1 MDSLLSPSL
10 VEAVAVD
17 SVVRDNGEPAHDEF
31 LLVAGSDDAMPIE
44 FVNFVSREHSR
55 RVAFLS
61 TAQVCCRSQEQAEA
75 HTLQGLSKASFLS
88 PSGDIQRFSVVI
100 FVGRRLSDDDRT
112 ILDAVAEIAGAK
124 RLNRIILVGSS
135 LVHFGDQ
142 QAIEAEAEA
151 LARLGGL
158 AKRTVIFRPSIL
170 LSPNSRA
177 GTRLRSFWWCYPL
190 VPRRLTGCCVDAH
203 ELFAAVDHELKA
215 RGPRGNRVYTLLGPN
230 RPWRSLLKQNQDAS
244 LWRRCLVGAA
254 AVLGLLGVGQLFA
267 FIIQACARRMPLLRR
282 WSNDTLYP
290 SSVRE
295 LLTLYNHYNHRH
307 IKIVGYN
314 NGVVHFG
321 HKYPAKTIVS
331 TARCNKVA
339 RLQGH
344 VATFDCGVTLRQAI
358 DTVSQAGKEF
368 YVLPNYS
375 YVSVGTSFF
384 VPIHGSASDYST
396 LGETIEKIVLYSPD
410 EDRIMIARRDDPV
423 FAKYLYNLDAE
434 VLLLRI
440 SFRVKAKCQYY
451 LKRTKLQKA
460 TSAALIDAFCDA
472 RAANVEIRQPR
483 ADEPRV
489 DVYRYYTAPPEM
501 SGALAFPRDSLG
513 RVWDY
518 LEANRVLAV
527 LFHFLMRRFGY
538 HVELFFNAEEFGLFW
553 ETHASLPISK
563 VQLRYIKQDG
573 YPHSPFRN
581 NDCIS
586 TDMFM
591 LRRHKGAF
599 EAYVKETFRA
609 VQFNRGKH
617 SM

>member
-10 VEAVAVD
+10 VEAAAVD
-17 SVVRDNGEPAHDEF
+17 STVRKNGALAQDEF
-31 LLVAGSDDAMPIE
+31 LLVAGSDNAMPIE
-44 FVNFVSREHSR
+44 FVHFVSRDPGRKVALLSR
-55 RVAFLS
+55 
-61 TAQVCCRSQEQAEA
+61 AQVCCRSQEHAEVQ
-75 HTLQGLSKASFLS
+75 TLQGLSNARFLS
-88 PSGDIQRFSVVI
+88 PSGDIQRFSLVI
-100 FVGRRLSDDDRT
+100 FLGRRLSDDDRT
-112 ILDAVAEIAGAK
+112 ILDALAETAGAR
-124 RLNRIILVGSS
+124 RLNRLILVGSS

-142 QAIEAEAEA
+142 QAMEAEAEA
-151 LARLGGL
+151 LAHLGGL
-158 AKRTVIFRPSIL
+158 ASSTLIFRPSIL
-170 LSPNSRA
+170 LGPNSRA
-177 GTRLRSFWWCYPL
+177 SSRFRSFWWCYPL
-190 VPRRLTGCCVDAH
+190 VPRRLTGCCVDAN
-203 ELFAAVDHELKA
+203 ELFAAVEQELNA
-215 RGPRGNRVYTLLGPN
+215 RRPRSTRIYTLLGPN
-230 RPWRSLLKQNQDAS
+230 RPLRRMLKQNKDAS
-244 LWRRCLVGAA
+244 LWQRCLVGVAA
-254 AVLGLLGVGQLFA
+254 LWGLLGIGQLFA
-267 FIIQACARRMPLLRR
+267 LIIQACARRMPLLRL
-282 WSNDTLYP
+282 WSSDTLYP
-290 SSVRE
+290 SSIQE
-295 LLTLYNHYNHRH
+295 LLTLYNPYNHRY

-321 HKYPAKTIVS
+321 HKYPARTIVS

-339 RLQGH
+339 RLQGQ

-375 YVSVGTSFF
+375 YVSVGTCFF

-396 LGETIEKIVLYSPD
+396 LGETIEKIVLYCPR

-440 SFRVKAKCQYY
+440 SFRVKPKCQYY
-451 LKRTKLQKA
+451 LKRTKLEKA
-460 TSAALIDAFCDA
+460 TSAALINAFHDAS
-472 RAANVEIRQPR
+472 AANVEIRQPR
-483 ADEPRV
+483 VDESTV

-513 RVWDY
+513 RLWDR
-518 LEANRVLAV
+518 LEANHFLSV

-538 HVELFFNAEEFGLFW
+538 HVELFFNAEEFRLFW

-591 LRRHKGAF
+591 LRRHRGAF